1 MKLFSSI
8 RNFFF
13 VRYVKFIEFV
23 TLLMI
28 ARTGNLVRKLLVL
41 KGKDPDY
48 VPPPAPP
55 KAEDKYSV
63 FDPMKAQVT
72 LSNFYSA
79 KRPAW
84 NTGAQDAWV
93 RNPKL
98 HPVLA
103 ARKQFEEGPPPV
115 EESSESPEILQVAAN
130 QEESSNE

>member
-13 VRYVKFIEFV
+13 VRYVKFVEFV

-28 ARTGNLVRKLLVL
+28 ARTGNLVRKLLIL
-41 KGKDPDY
+41 KGKNPDY
-48 VPPPAPP
+48 VAPPPPPP
-55 KAEDKYSV
+55 KTEDVY
-63 FDPMKAQVT
+63 DPMKAQAT
-72 LSNFYSA
+72 LTSFYSS
-79 KRPAW
+79 KRPSW
-84 NTGAQDAWV
+84 STSSQDTWV

-103 ARKQFEEGPPPV
+103 ARKQFEEAPSSPV
-115 EESSESPEILQVAAN
+115 VEESPEILQVAAS